1 MMEFE
6 LRIRYQIITGGT
18 QNAQFTI
25 ARSAANI
32 ASTIQCVSAE
42 AGGSGR
48 TVLLNHIPAGSDQ
61 SDKIPVT
68 QHADSVEFIADTGTT
83 DSDQDT
89 TNPDS
94 TDIITGWE
102 AERAF
107 LFSAEN
113 QTVANSLV
121 TDVSFDYY
129 HSAML
134 VNNLVQL
141 GTAVERSANTAPI
154 INGATNQQPPRAK
167 ERKLAPGQKEDDHSG
182 YGYEMKL

>member
-1 MMEFE
+1 LNYESGTKLSLEE
-6 LRIRYQIITGGT
+6 LKMRNLPPQDQLPISPPLSNAYLLKSEDLDELFSLIIS
-18 QNAQFTI
+18 QQ
-25 ARSAANI
+25 
-32 ASTIQCVSAE
+32 
-42 AGGSGR
+42 
-48 TVLLNHIPAGSDQ
+48 DQ
-61 SDKIPVT
+61 SDKIPVP

-121 TDVSFDYY
+121 TNVSFGYS

-134 VNNLVQL
+134 INNLVQL
-141 GTAVERSANTAPI
+141 GAAVERSANTAPI
-154 INGATNQQPPRAK
+154 INGATNLQPPKAK
-167 ERKLAPGQKEDDHSG
+167 ERKLAPEQKEDDHSG
-182 YGYEMKL
+182 YEMKL